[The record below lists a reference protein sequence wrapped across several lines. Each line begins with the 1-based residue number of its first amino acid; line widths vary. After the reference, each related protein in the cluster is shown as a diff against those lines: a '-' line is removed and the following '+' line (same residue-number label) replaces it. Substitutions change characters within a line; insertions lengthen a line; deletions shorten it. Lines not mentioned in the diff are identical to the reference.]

1 MNARERK
8 FEEAQEKMN
17 LISRELQVGTI
28 NWHKNKYK
36 EVQKEFQQVK
46 AEFFRST
53 DQYAHEELRKKMSR
67 RMHSH
72 EEEENRKIKSLSS
85 DRVNRSENVEP
96 NKSKQSV
103 KEKVKLIRRDTN
115 KKVKR
120 WKMRR
125 QKERRRFKK
134 IHKKRKNQRIEQEW
148 IKLLE
153 ESRISQGPG
162 RIRREKTTGCY

>member
-1 MNARERK
+1 MNAGDRK

-28 NWHKNKYK
+28 NWYKNKYK

-46 AEFFRST
+46 VEFFRST
-53 DQYAHEELRKKMSR
+53 DQYAYEELRKKMNR
-67 RMHSH
+67 RMHSY

-162 RIRREKTTGCY
+162 RIRRETTTGCY